1 MGMRQRFQYFYRRRQ
16 KADKIR
22 GFTLLEIVIAM
33 AIIAVLAA
41 IAVPN
46 YLSMKDKARFDDT
59 VQEIRDMG
67 ALLDLWYMERDK
79 YPDNLAEAGLDDR
92 RDQWDQPYRYF
103 SVANAGN
110 NGQGLRKDKDQHPL
124 NTDYD
129 LYSIG
134 PDGRTNLPL
143 TDSKS
148 YDDIIRANNGA
159 FVGWASDY

>member
-1 MGMRQRFQYFYRRRQ
+1 MSVRLRLWRYQHLRRQ
-16 KADKIR
+16 AGKMP

-33 AIIAVLAA
+33 AIVAVLAA

-46 YLSMKDKARFDDT
+46 YLSMKEKARFNDT
-59 VQEIRDMG
+59 VQEIRDMS
-67 ALLDLWYMERDK
+67 ALLDLWCMEKDK
-79 YPDNLAEAGLDDR
+79 YPDTLAEAGLDDR
-92 RDQWDQPYRYF
+92 RDQWDQPYEYF

-159 FVGWASDY
+159 FVGWATDY